1 MAASSML
8 HSFRLCVGLPSRK
21 AKLAVSALAI
31 AVIVSG
37 CSQPEDPLKA
47 IEKVTYHDRNADGK
61 VDLEKHS
68 HPGVNDADWELC
80 DDNYDGRFEK
90 KVLYGVVVIE
100 SVVDVRVPKWVR
112 IEPKE

>member
-1 MAASSML
+1 M
-8 HSFRLCVGLPSRK
+8 FRPCFDRHNGKVKP
-21 AKLAVSALAI
+21 AFVALVV
-31 AVIVSG
+31 AVIVTG

-68 HPGVNDADWELC
+68 HPGANDADWELR

-90 KVLYGVVVIE
+90 KVLYGVGVVE

-112 IEPKE
+112 IEPKQ